1 MKQLRQEEHRHC
13 VCQRSR
19 GNGLGV
25 PVLSE
30 TSKANMKPQSLPI
43 WNHTSSDDKTE
54 PQLNSTVSLGMQ
66 GTGSLPAPTVC
77 PAPVGL
83 LKDPHSRPAHTKPAG
98 NPSHSAQATLE
109 YTR

>member
-1 MKQLRQEEHRHC
+1 MFASALGEM
-13 VCQRSR
+13 
-19 GNGLGV
+19 GLAF

-30 TSKANMKPQSLPI
+30 TSKANMKPVPQSLPI

-54 PQLNSTVSLGMQ
+54 PQLSSTVSLGMQ

-77 PAPVGL
+77 PAPVEL
-83 LKDPHSRPAHTKPAG
+83 LRDPHTRPAHTKPAG